1 MKERPKLNIL
11 FITNVFPNP
20 IEPTKGIF
28 NLHLARGLA
37 QRHQVRVIAPISWR
51 DEARHVVARGRLS
64 RPRLPGCV

>member
-1 MKERPKLNIL
+1 MNIL
-11 FITNVFPNP
+11 LITNVFPNP
-20 IEPTKGIF
+20 LEPTKGIF

-51 DEARHVVARGRLS
+51 EEARMSVARKRLP